1 MDALSSGIALTNND
15 IKNIMKVIKSQ
26 EKGIISLQG
35 TAEKVKN
42 QKEGFLGPL
51 MIVVLPSIKNVLKPI
66 GKNVSML
73 LESTASAL
81 TYWKEN
87 LRIRRAYTD
96 NLKQKNRRYYKNC
109 SISWKIEA
117 IARRC

>member
-35 TAEKVKN
+35 TAKKVKN
-42 QKEGFLGPL
+42 QKGGFLGPL
-51 MIVVLPSIKNVLKPI
+51 MIVVLPSIKNVPKPI
-66 GKNVSML
+66 GKNASML

-117 IARRC
+117 VARRC